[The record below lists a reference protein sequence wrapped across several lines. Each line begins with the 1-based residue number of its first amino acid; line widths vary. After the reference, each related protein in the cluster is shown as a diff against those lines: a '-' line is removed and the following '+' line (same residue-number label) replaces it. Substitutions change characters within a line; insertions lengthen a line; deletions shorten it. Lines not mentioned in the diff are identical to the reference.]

1 MRSLIEMSH
10 VKKIDF
16 SMLIIILNSDRVNKH
31 HKDERRKVGATET
44 VRQ

>member
-1 MRSLIEMSH
+1 MMRSLIEMSH

-16 SMLIIILNSDRVNKH
+16 AMIIILNSDRVNKH